1 MTTTN
6 GNGNVPRA
14 PGSRISNGRLMR
26 IRAGLIVSILG
37 LLTFLLGAEPGL
49 FNLDRSPVTGFVQIA
64 VFLVGLGIIC
74 LGGYIS
80 LNTLWNGTAKTI
92 VYDIGLRLVAT
103 GYVIAVASGMA
114 DVFGFGSQALPA
126 VPRFGEWQKIGVI
139 SGQFVI
145 AVGFLM
151 MIPYPR
157 WMRFL
162 GLKGLRQVKISSG
175 RYKARRLGP

>member
-1 MTTTN
+1 MTVTETTT
-6 GNGNVPRA
+6 GGDAARRIP
-14 PGSRISNGRLMR
+14 PGRIIR
-26 IRAGLIVSILG
+26 IRFGLIASILG
-37 LLTFLLGAEPGL
+37 LVFFLLGAEPGL
-49 FNLDRSPVTGFVQIA
+49 FGLDRSPVTGFVQIA

-74 LGGYIS
+74 LGGFIS
-80 LNTLWNGTAKTI
+80 LNTLWNGTSKTI
-92 VYDIGLRLVAT
+92 IYDIGLRLVAT

-114 DVFGFGSQALPA
+114 DVFGFGSQTLPA
-126 VPRFGEWQKIGVI
+126 VPRFGAWQKIGVI

-162 GLKGLRQVKISSG
+162 GLKGIRQMKITSERIKS
-175 RYKARRLGP
+175 RR